1 MPNSDNRL
9 DLQQNLHD
17 LQQELNRVQEE
28 LNRRLEEVRTGKFSF
43 RAYVKTHPHLL
54 LFLYLPFY
62 LAWFFLQEYHLASTD
77 GCFVSYLPLDDAIPF
92 LPGFIYF
99 YITWYL
105 YLFLPAIFYL
115 VKENGPAFTRYAL
128 FIILGFSG
136 SLIICMLFPNCQLLR
151 ADLPHPDSLSEFIVA
166 AIYAADTPTNV
177 LPSMHVVGCLGVMAA
192 VFDGEDFAHR
202 GRWIF
207 VLWGVAICA
216 STVFV
221 KQHSILDVIAGV
233 AFSAVLYLLIYVIL
247 RKPLDRIGTKIKT
260 RDR

>member
-1 MPNSDNRL
+1 MPNSDNHI
-9 DLQQNLHD
+9 DLQQTLHD
-17 LQQELNRVQEE
+17 LQQELTQLQEE
-28 LNRRLEEVRTGKFSF
+28 LNHRLVEVRTGKFSF
-43 RAYVKTHPHLL
+43 HAYVKTHPYML

-62 LAWFFLQEYHLASTD
+62 LVWFFLQEYHLASTD

-92 LPGFIYF
+92 LPGFIYP

-105 YLFLPAIFYL
+105 YLLIPAIFYL

-136 SLIICMLFPNCQLLR
+136 SLLICMLFPNCQLLR
-151 ADLPHPDSLSEFIVA
+151 ADLAQPASLSEFIVA

-192 VFDGEDFAHR
+192 IFDGEEFVHR
-202 GRWIF
+202 GRWFF
-207 VLWGVAICA
+207 VLWGLAICA

-233 AFSAVLYLLIYVIL
+233 AFGAVLYLLIYVIL
-247 RKPLDRIGTKIKT
+247 KKPLDRIGIKQKT
-260 RDR
+260 RD

>member
-1 MPNSDNRL
+1 MPNNDNHL
-9 DLQQNLHD
+9 DLQQTLHD
-17 LQQELNRVQEE
+17 LQQELTQLQKE
-28 LNRRLEEVRTGKFSF
+28 LNLRVEEVRAGKFSF
-43 RAYVKTHPHLL
+43 RAYVKTHPYML

-62 LAWFFLQEYHLASTD
+62 LVWFFLQEYHLASTD
-77 GCFVSYLPLDDAIPF
+77 GCWVSYLPLDDAIPF
-92 LPGFIYF
+92 LPGFIYP

-105 YLFLPAIFYL
+105 YLMIPAIYYL

-136 SLIICMLFPNCQLLR
+136 SLLICMLFPNCQLLR
-151 ADLPHPDSLSEFIVA
+151 ADLSQPDSLSEFIVA

-192 VFDGEDFAHR
+192 IFDGEEFVHR
-202 GRWIF
+202 GRWFF
-207 VLWGVAICA
+207 VLWGLAICA

-233 AFSAVLYLLIYVIL
+233 AFGAVLYLLIYVIL
-247 RKPLDRIGTKIKT
+247 KKPLDRIGTKQKT
-260 RDR
+260 RA

>member
-1 MPNSDNRL
+1 MQNSENRL

-43 RAYVKTHPHLL
+43 RAYVKSHPYML

-62 LAWFFLQEYHLASTD
+62 LAWFFLQEYHLSSTE

-136 SLIICMLFPNCQLLR
+136 SLIICMFFR
-151 ADLPHPDSLSEFIVA
+151 A
-166 AIYAADTPTNV
+166 
-177 LPSMHVVGCLGVMAA
+177 
-192 VFDGEDFAHR
+192 
-202 GRWIF
+202 
-207 VLWGVAICA
+207 
-216 STVFV
+216 
-221 KQHSILDVIAGV
+221 
-233 AFSAVLYLLIYVIL
+233 
-247 RKPLDRIGTKIKT
+247 
-260 RDR
+260 